1 MDFNCWWKWRLLRIL
16 VPLFPVLPFPD
27 LPIWQGAQ
35 ATKTILDDNKNGKK
49 ALRLD
54 RQNKNFF
61 VNFFAVVA
69 RLRRET
75 GSMDTYKKNVIVFGI
90 SWGV

>member
-1 MDFNCWWKWRLLRIL
+1 M
-16 VPLFPVLPFPD
+16 
-27 LPIWQGAQ
+27 
-35 ATKTILDDNKNGKK
+35 LDDNKNGKK

>member
-1 MDFNCWWKWRLLRIL
+1 M
-16 VPLFPVLPFPD
+16 PFPA

-35 ATKTILDDNKNGKK
+35 ATKTMLDDNKNGKK

>member
-1 MDFNCWWKWRLLRIL
+1 M
-16 VPLFPVLPFPD
+16 
-27 LPIWQGAQ
+27 
-35 ATKTILDDNKNGKK
+35 LDDNENGKK

-75 GSMDTYKKNVIVFGI
+75 GSMDTYKKCHRVWHFVRRLNCRQIIRLNLKMERFEI
-90 SWGV
+90 WMDNPTHYLFLRQF